1 MNAALRKIAL
11 AALALSLATPG
22 VAQLI
27 PLPDEPPS
35 ENVVLIAD
43 RVYLTGD
50 DVLIAEGR
58 VEAVQGNVR
67 MQAARIQYNGKSDL
81 VTVSGPIHIQ
91 NGADMRLVAT
101 YAELDPEFRNAI
113 LHSARVVLAD
123 QVQLASSHMRRVEGR
138 YNVLDKTTVT
148 SCKVCDD
155 GKAPLWEMRAQRV
168 IHDQEERQLYFEGAQ
183 FRVMDVPV
191 FYFPQMRMPDP
202 TLRRTSGFLIP
213 EYHQNSELGFGIKI
227 PYFQTLGPH
236 RDILITPFIAE
247 NTKTVEL
254 RYRQAFRTG
263 TMTWLGA
270 ISDDTLVAD
279 QPRYYAFGE
288 GSFNLKRDYKLSF
301 DIKMVSDDTYLLDY
315 DYSDEDRLNSDI
327 TIRRVRRDENTRFAL
342 LHYQSLRSTDDDN
355 TLPTIVGLAETERRF
370 FPTGIGGEARLKL
383 QLHSHY
389 RDSNLDIDGPD
400 PDTDTDGRDVT
411 RATAA
416 VWWRRNWTL
425 DNGLQAGVTSEVA
438 FDAFHTIDDAVY
450 RGSASQVTPTV
461 AAHFRYPMTRI
472 AADGSTQTL
481 EPLAQISW
489 SGGDTLDNANDEST
503 RVEFD
508 EGNLL
513 ALSRFPSSDRR
524 ERGTTAAI
532 GVNWARFA
540 PSGWKTHLSFGQIYQ
555 QDPHPDFTQSSGLK
569 TSPSDFL
576 LAGQVS
582 NDDGLSFMARGLV
595 DTGGNFDKA
604 SARARW
610 SNEKI
615 FLDASFVWLRSD
627 PQENRPDS
635 MSEWV
640 IDTRY
645 RMNRHW
651 TALADWRYDVQA
663 GQSAEA
669 GIGLEYRNECVK
681 LGLSVSRNFIN
692 TSSNNPRTNIGL
704 TVALMG
710 FSVKS
715 TDKSYHRT
723 CG

>member
-11 AALALSLATPG
+11 VALALSLANPG
-22 VAQLI
+22 VAQLA

-43 RVYLTGD
+43 RVYLTGN
-50 DVLIAEGR
+50 DVLIAEGQ
-58 VEAVQGNVR
+58 VEAVQGDVR
-67 MQAARIQYNGKSDL
+67 MRAARIQYNGNSDL
-81 VTVSGPIHIQ
+81 VTVNGPIHIQ
-91 NGADMRLVAT
+91 QGNDVRLVAT

-113 LHSARVVLAD
+113 LYSARVVLAD

-138 YNVLDKTTVT
+138 YSVLDKTTVT

-155 GKAPLWEMRAQRV
+155 GQPPLWEMRAERV
-168 IHDQEERQLYFEGAQ
+168 IHDQQERQLYFENTQ

-191 FYFPQMRMPDP
+191 LYFPQMRMPDP
-202 TLRRTSGFLIP
+202 TLRRTSGFLVP
-213 EYHQNSELGFGIKI
+213 EIHQNSELGFGVRI

-236 RDILITPFIAE
+236 RDILITPFIAQ
-247 NTKTVEL
+247 NSKTLEL
-254 RYRQAFRTG
+254 RYRQAFRDGEMKWTG
-263 TMTWLGA
+263 A
-270 ISDDTLVAD
+270 VSDDTIFPD

-288 GSFNLKRDYKLSF
+288 GRFDLERDYKLSF
-301 DIKMVSDDTYLLDY
+301 NLKIVSDDSYLLDY

-327 TIRRVRRDENTRFAL
+327 TVRRTNRDENTRFAL
-342 LHYQSLRSTDDDN
+342 LHYQSLRSIDDDN
-355 TLPTIVGLAETERRF
+355 TLPTLVGLAETERRF

-383 QLHSHY
+383 QLHSHF
-389 RDSNLDIDGPD
+389 RDSSSGVDGPD
-400 PDTDTDGRDVT
+400 DDTDADGRDVT

-416 VWWRRNWTL
+416 LWWRRNWTL
-425 DNGLQAGVTSEVA
+425 ANGLRTGVTSEVA
-438 FDAFHTIDDAVY
+438 FDAFHTDEDDVFE
-450 RGSASQVTPTV
+450 GTESQVTPTV

-472 AADGSTQTL
+472 AADGSTQVL

-489 SGGDTLDNANDEST
+489 SGGDTLNNANDEST

-524 ERGTTAAI
+524 ERGAAAAL
-532 GVNWARFA
+532 GVNWSRYD
-540 PSGWKTHLSFGQIYQ
+540 PDGWDTFLSFGQIYQ
-555 QDPHPDFTQSSGLK
+555 QDPHPDFTLSSGLQD
-569 TSPSDFL
+569 SPSDFL
-576 LAGQVS
+576 IAGQIR
-582 NDDGLSFMARGLV
+582 NDNGMSFMARGLL
-595 DTGGNFDKA
+595 DTDGSFDKA
-604 SARARW
+604 SARATW
-610 SNEKI
+610 SNDTV
-615 FLDASFVWLRSD
+615 FLDASFVWLRAD
-627 PQENRPDS
+627 PRENRADN

-651 TALADWRYDVQA
+651 TALADWRYDVVA
-663 GQSAEA
+663 EQSAEV
-669 GIGLEYRNECVK
+669 GIGLEYRNECVR
-681 LGLSVSRNFIN
+681 LGLSLSRSFIN
-692 TSSNNPRTNIGL
+692 TGTSGPRTDIGL
-704 TVALMG
+704 TLALMG